1 VSITGFIA
9 TCGSSIAVPG
19 VHAITND
26 FGISNPKI
34 GVLITT
40 FYVLGLG

>member
-1 VSITGFIA
+1 
-9 TCGSSIAVPG
+9 